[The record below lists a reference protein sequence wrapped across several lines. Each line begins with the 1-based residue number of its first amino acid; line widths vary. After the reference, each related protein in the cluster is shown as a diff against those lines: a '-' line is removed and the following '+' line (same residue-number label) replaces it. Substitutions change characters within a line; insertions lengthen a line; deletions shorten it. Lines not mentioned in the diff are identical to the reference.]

1 LLILFIKFFFMSF
14 SVEKLSNVSDCESV
28 TKLLEKEKDD
38 LDFRGIVLSRQIK
51 SYAGNATDI
60 TADLIATDAEITS
73 LNAQLEV
80 VPAGD
85 RREKLITDLDRAKL
99 RKRTLTARQLDYG
112 TVALVEREVELAM
125 ANAQL
130 GIVTA
135 GIADVATRKAA
146 L

>member
-1 LLILFIKFFFMSF
+1 MSF

-51 SYAGNATDI
+51 SYAGNATEI
-60 TADLIATDAEITS
+60 AADLIAADAEITS

-130 GIVTA
+130 SIVSA
-135 GIADVATRKAA
+135 GLADVATRKAA